1 MLNKKLKPYVTE
13 KSSFQIESGNKFTF
27 LISKDV
33 NKIMLKQYFQSKYG
47 ATDISVNI
55 IKNKEKKVRRGRIVG
70 YTTGKKKAV
79 VTITEK
85 KVFEEVSKLF

>member
-13 KSSFQIESGNKFTF
+13 KSSFQMESGNKFTF

>member
-13 KSSFQIESGNKFTF
+13 KSSFQMESGNKFTF

-70 YTTGKKKAV
+70 YTTGKRKAV